1 MAVTSSI
8 QMIGDKAV
16 IGALDTSFLPGVPKV
31 FPGTLVSNGPVY
43 LGAVPNIGIPM
54 AAVMIGPPMNIPTPN
69 SLQVDGIS
77 IFRTGIT
84 NFFTLNNYFA
94 LCTKFAPTIRNST
107 SITNGVSTNNGLTVM
122 NGTCTINASLNV
134 SAVVTIGGSLT
145 VGGSI
150 KTPTIAAGFG
160 KFGSVAAPFKFFDI
174 PHPSKEFPHR
184 LRYSCL
190 EGPEIGVYV
199 RGVLQ
204 GTNEIELP
212 DYWKDLV
219 DEDTIT
225 VQLTPIGSHQSLC
238 YAVAKMKDKISILV
252 NPHGF
257 NTHTIRCSYIVYAE
271 RKDVKKL
278 VTEYEGATE

>member
-31 FPGTLVSNGPVY
+31 FPGTLAVNGPVY
-43 LGAVPNIGIPM
+43 MGLVPNIGIPQ

-77 IFRTGIT
+77 IFRTGVT

-107 SITNGVSTNNGLTVM
+107 SITNGTVTNNGLTVM
-122 NGTCTINASLNV
+122 NGAVTVNAPLTSTSIMKV
-134 SAVVTIGGSLT
+134 AGFFSAGT
-145 VGGSI
+145 I
-150 KTPTIAAGFG
+150 KTPVISANFG
-160 KFGSVAAPFKFFDI
+160 AFKSVAAPFKKFDI
-174 PHPSKEFPHR
+174 PHPSKPFPHR
-184 LRYSCL
+184 LAHACL
-190 EGPEIGVYV
+190 EGPEVGVYV
-199 RGVLQ
+199 RGELQ

-219 DEDTIT
+219 DDSTIT
-225 VQLTPIGSHQSLC
+225 CQLTPIGSHQSLC
-238 YAVAKMKDKISILV
+238 YAVARMKDGISILV

-257 NTHTIRCSYIVYAE
+257 NTHTIRCSYIVHAE

-278 VTEYEGATE
+278 IVEYEGATE

>member
-145 VGGSI
+145 VGGAI

-219 DEDTIT
+219 D
-225 VQLTPIGSHQSLC
+225 
-238 YAVAKMKDKISILV
+238 AVSY
-252 NPHGF
+252 
-257 NTHTIRCSYIVYAE
+257 THLRAHET
-271 RKDVKKL
+271 
-278 VTEYEGATE
+278 

>member
-16 IGALDTSFLPGVPKV
+16 VGALDVSFLPGVPIL
-31 FPGTLVSNGPVY
+31 PGTFVANGPAY
-43 LGAVPNIGIPM
+43 FGAGVPVPTAG
-54 AAVMIGPPMNIPTPN
+54 VMIGPPINLPVPVSLEVKGVANIF
-69 SLQVDGIS
+69 GILNVIAVS
-77 IFRTGIT
+77 NFTG
-84 NFFTLNNYFA
+84 
-94 LCTKFAPTIRNST
+94 LCTKFGVTIRNSA
-107 SITNGVSTNNGLTVM
+107 SITNGINTKNALNLGNAPSVFNGSTTTMGASIVNGKILCGG
-122 NGTCTINASLNV
+122 NISCATIR
-134 SAVVTIGGSLT
+134 
-145 VGGSI
+145 
-150 KTPTIAAGFG
+150 AARGE
-160 KFGSVAAPFKFFDI
+160 FGSVAAPFKFFDI

-190 EGPEIGVYV
+190 EGPEIGVYF
-199 RGVLQ
+199 RGELQ

-219 DEDTIT
+219 DDRTIT
-225 VQLTPIGSHQSLC
+225 VHLTPIGSHQNLC
-238 YAVAKMKDKISILV
+238 YAIARMKDKTSILV

-257 NTHTIRCSYIVYAE
+257 NTHTIRCSYIVHAE